1 MNNSVRKIIKSVV
14 IKGCKIFGVNNIF
27 YKLNRRRKK
36 IIAYHNVLPD
46 NYFKDVI
53 NLEYS
58 IKKSEF
64 IRHLEI
70 IKRRF
75 DIGLDLYNADEVTIT
90 FDDGYLNQYL
100 IASEILDKYGI
111 KAYFFYSGDL
121 LEDRD
126 ILSIDRIQYWLDYV
140 KEGTYFN
147 KKYNLELSVSDKN
160 SRDSCWVKIQNLI
173 GNKVSFDEVCNIL
186 NEMYSFEDININE
199 DFYKLR
205 FTPIKKAQ
213 LEIMKLRGHKIGAH
227 SASHNI
233 LSNMNEDELENDINK
248 CRELLDKGIY
258 NTKTFCY
265 PFGSEDE
272 VSEDVI
278 KCVEK
283 NVFKDSLSFMS
294 SKLSK
299 LRYFKYFIPRIT
311 LPNTDNDDHID
322 FILSGTYYFMKNFRL
337 FPKIV
342 SKGDVGINYE

>member
-1 MNNSVRKIIKSVV
+1 MNNSAKKIIKGVV
-14 IKGCKIFGVNNIF
+14 IKGCNIFGVNNIF
-27 YKLNRRRKK
+27 YKLNRGRKK

-58 IKKSEF
+58 IKESQF

-75 DIGLDLYNADEVTIT
+75 NIGLDLYNNDEVTIT

-100 IASEILDKYGI
+100 IASRILDKYCI
-111 KAYFFYSGDL
+111 KAYFFYAGDL
-121 LEDRD
+121 LKDRD

-147 KKYNLELSVSDKN
+147 KRYNLEIEISDIN
-160 SRDSCWVKIQNLI
+160 SRRYCWKKIQNLI
-173 GNKVSFDEVCNIL
+173 GNKVSFDEICNIL
-186 NEMYSFEDININE
+186 NEMYNFEDINIDEN
-199 DFYKLR
+199 FYKLR
-205 FTPIKKAQ
+205 FTPIKEGQ
-213 LEIMKLRGHKIGAH
+213 LGIMKSRGHKIGAH

-233 LSNMNEDELENDINK
+233 LSNMSEDELENDINK
-248 CRELLDKGIY
+248 CRTLLDKGIY

-265 PFGSEDE
+265 PFGGEDE

-278 KCVEK
+278 KYVEK
-283 NVFKDSLSFMS
+283 NGFKDSLSFMS
-294 SKLSK
+294 SKLSE

-311 LPNTDNDDHID
+311 LPNTDDEDYID

-337 FPKIV
+337 FPKV
-342 SKGDVGINYE
+342 VFEDDVGINYE